1 MIKVG
6 DLVRI
11 AGQTGLRHMVGLVFE
26 VHRGAP
32 AWDDVIHVRW
42 VCDGS
47 EVADKAKQFEVI
59 TSESR

>member
-1 MIKVG
+1 
-6 DLVRI
+6 
-11 AGQTGLRHMVGLVFE
+11 MVGLVFE